1 MIIPVKYIILLIEL
15 FSECKVTIN
24 KIKKY
29 KKNCNLSFDEI
40 NTIKD
45 SSKKYFMLAKF
56 NFYLCCKIK
65 SVLKIGF

>member
-1 MIIPVKYIILLIEL
+1 MHLRA
-15 FSECKVTIN
+15 
-24 KIKKY
+24 
-29 KKNCNLSFDEI
+29 LSFDEI